1 MCIRDRAETEH
12 GLLVSQHERVMRTTM
27 GQDGGFVTYE
37 SDRTLYGFL
46 TPEDFFAGR
55 PEYRMMTSLSI

>member
-1 MCIRDRAETEH
+1 MRITCEIWKGTDET
-12 GLLVSQHERVMRTTM
+12 
-27 GQDGGFVTYE
+27 DGGFVTYE